1 MNRTYRL
8 RLSGQYFI
16 TFCICHCYDIA
27 VRNNCCCC
35 FYACNRLISNLISKV
50 QGRRKCATQIWQKC
64 LNFWQLEFSSVMI
77 RNEGCR
83 QVLKVLLAPLY
94 YSYTLVSPDTS
105 PCLQSTEKLLNALNT
120 SAKIKRLH
128 ADDFMTYEATNS
140 HFARIFKYKKS
151 KNIL

>member
-1 MNRTYRL
+1 MNRTYRR

-50 QGRRKCATQIWQKC
+50 QGRRKCATQFWQKC

-83 QVLKVLLAPLY
+83 RKSGHLPG
-94 YSYTLVSPDTS
+94 
-105 PCLQSTEKLLNALNT
+105 LQSTEKLLNALNT
-120 SAKIKRLH
+120 SAKIKRLQ